1 MLGFIMKPSS
11 IRIVSGALKGRTIPS
26 LPGRTVRP
34 TSQRVRE
41 ALFSILGERIKQAT
55 VGDWFAGTGA
65 IGIEALSR
73 GAARVAFIDHQGE
86 HMEALHLTL
95 TRLQILSQTM
105 VLTAE
110 IRLAMTNPNL
120 LGWRPFDIVFLDPP
134 YQFPGIAA
142 VLSQIEAAQ
151 LMAPDGLIVYEHF
164 FKSPAPAAVADWVQV
179 RIARYG
185 DTALSFYRSRG
196 FLSSGINE

>member
-1 MLGFIMKPSS
+1 MKPSS
-11 IRIVSGALKGRTIPS
+11 VRIVSGALKGRTIPT

-41 ALFSILGERIKQAT
+41 ALFAILGEKIKQAT

-73 GAARVAFIDHQGE
+73 GAARVAFIDHQQE
-86 HMEALHLTL
+86 QMETLHQTL

-120 LGWRPFDIVFLDPP
+120 LRWRPFDMVFLDPP
-134 YQFPGIAA
+134 YQFPDIAG
-142 VLSQIEAAQ
+142 VLLQIEVAQ

-164 FKSPAPAAVADWVQV
+164 YKAPAPVATADWIQV
-179 RIARYG
+179 RTARYG

-196 FLSSGINE
+196 YHSSGVNE